1 MCTLIIRVS
10 QEGPRS
16 CLRLLVRLSLQPALW
31 VSFYEDDMLRFLL
44 RSLDI
49 LWCKMLCI
57 PPTHPSRGK
66 SSQDYRDIPLNTA
79 NPIWGEHFIVLGLI
93 AQICKSLLGV
103 YSTCL
108 RCEKNTK
115 YVQYRRQR
123 VSHRWI
129 FMFLFITIF
138 LFVSQVQILWSE
150 AYEFN
155 FLLLIIRHIKPFFES
170 KK

>member
-57 PPTHPSRGK
+57 PTQPSRGK

-93 AQICKSLLGV
+93 AQICKSVLGV
-103 YSTCL
+103 YSTSL
-108 RCEKNTK
+108 RCEKTINMYNTEN
-115 YVQYRRQR
+115 RGF
-123 VSHRWI
+123 HTDDI